1 MADLESMED
10 LKRQLRE
17 RDQLIKEQG
26 QLLHGQSQLLQRS
39 TMLELLEA
47 CHKHF
52 DALFTVELN
61 PRKSTAGTITKP
73 DGKAH
78 PAWLKPWLDFP
89 RLQSDTFQRAQD
101 QLHPPTGTAKRIF
114 HSVKTIQEQAE
125 GLQGLRIN
133 SEAELRTWQ
142 NSYVDP
148 YVRQLCGALGANVRY
163 PPTSHAL
170 VPDPNDILYPPPA
183 TSVPESSR
191 PAPKSNNADQFC
203 VYSHSEDD
211 QQVLSHVVE
220 LKAPHKM
227 RGDILRNSVRN
238 EPIIDVAKVRD
249 KYDVPIDQGKKAI
262 DHGQRLL
269 AAATAQ
275 TYDYMLDCACLY
287 GCIVTGETLVF
298 LKIDEE
304 DSTSLYYHIAD
315 PFREA
320 KGESGQ
326 GFQPSKTSV
335 AQALS
340 FFLMAS
346 QSTSYSQ
353 DWVRQAKAAAQI
365 WTVDHRKI
373 SPENTPKKRRK
384 HLAKLD
390 RKDFSYS
397 KSRPSTSN
405 RSPVKTRT
413 RNQQGC
419 NPTVPGAAQGDQDST
434 DDDDDEEPHE
444 LTSPSKQPA
453 ARQTAYVSGS
463 QGNQQ
468 ASHSQTSSQKQQK
481 RPYCTQ
487 ACMLGL
493 VQQGPVNEAC
503 PNAGYHP
510 RAEDGKS
517 HALTAPELGELLR
530 QQLAR
535 TMDKDIED
543 LGLQGARGMVFK
555 LSLAS
560 HGYTIIGK
568 ATIDFYVPELI
579 HERRVYQRLR
589 GLQGDLIPVCL
600 GNIDL
605 VHPWYCPGT
614 HLVHMLLLSYGGEPI
629 REIRANDE
637 ARVTQFEM
645 ALQTL
650 GVRHEDTR
658 PENMLCNR
666 EIGQLMFIDFERS
679 FIISKISIV
688 PTRGTKKRKAEEQ
701 LSPSHDDLNQ
711 TAKVRKNPAVL
722 VPVSSPTDDGLMHK
736 NWEAPI
742 VQ

>member
-1 MADLESMED
+1 MAGSDSIED

-17 RDQLIKEQG
+17 KDQLIKE
-26 QLLHGQSQLLQRS
+26 QSQLLQRS
-39 TMLELLEA
+39 TMLELLDA

-61 PRKSTAGTITKP
+61 PRKSTAGAITKP
-73 DGKAH
+73 DGKVH

-101 QLHPPTGTAKRIF
+101 QLHPPGSAAKRQF
-114 HSVKTIQEQAE
+114 HALKTIEEQAE

-133 SEAELRTWQ
+133 SEAKLRTWQ

-148 YVRQLCGALGANVRY
+148 YVKQLCGALGANVSY
-163 PPTSHAL
+163 PPTPHAL
-170 VPDPNDILYPPPA
+170 VPDPYDILYPPPA

-191 PAPKSNNADQFC
+191 PAPKSVNADQFC
-203 VYSHSEDD
+203 VYRHFEGD
-211 QQVLSHVVE
+211 QELLSHVVE

-227 RGDILRNSVRN
+227 RGDILRNSVMN
-238 EPIIDVAKVRD
+238 EAIIDVAKVRD
-249 KYDVPIDQGKKAI
+249 KYFIPIDRDEKAV

-269 AAATAQ
+269 AAATTQ
-275 TYDYMLDCACLY
+275 TYDYMLECGCLY

-304 DSTSLYYHIAD
+304 DTTTLYYHIAD

-320 KGESGQ
+320 EGESFQ

-335 AQALS
+335 AQALT

-346 QSTSYSQ
+346 PSIPYSQ
-353 DWVRQAKAAAQI
+353 GWVQRAKAAAQV
-365 WTVDHRKI
+365 WTVDHGKI
-373 SPENTPKKRRK
+373 SPEKTPKKRRK
-384 HLAKLD
+384 QLAKLD
-390 RKDFSYS
+390 RKDISYS

-405 RSPVKTRT
+405 RSPVKTRS

-419 NPTVPGAAQGDQDST
+419 NPAGSGAAQGDQDSS
-434 DDDDDEEPHE
+434 DDDYDEEPHDI
-444 LTSPSKQPA
+444 TSPSKQPA
-453 ARQTAYVSGS
+453 ARQTAYVSKG

-468 ASHSQTSSQKQQK
+468 ASCSQTSSQKQQK

-493 VQQGPVNEAC
+493 VQQGPVDEAC
-503 PNAGYHP
+503 PNAAYHP
-510 RAEDGKS
+510 RGEGGTS
-517 HALTAPELGELLR
+517 HALTAPKLCELLR

-535 TMDKDIED
+535 TMDQDIED
-543 LGLQGARGMVFK
+543 LGLQGARGMAFK

-560 HGYTIIGK
+560 HGYTVIGK

-589 GLQGDLIPVCL
+589 GLQGSLVPVCL
-600 GNIDL
+600 GDIDL

-629 REIRANDE
+629 REIRAEDE
-637 ARVTQFEM
+637 ARVTQFET
-645 ALQTL
+645 ALRTL
-650 GVRHEDTR
+650 GVRHADTR
-658 PENMLCNR
+658 PENTLWNR

-679 FIISKISIV
+679 FMTGKVPSDFKI

-701 LSPSHDDLNQ
+701 LSPCQDESNR
-711 TAKVRKNPAVL
+711 TTKVRKDPAVL
-722 VPVSSPTDDGLMHK
+722 APVSPRTED
-736 NWEAPI
+736 
-742 VQ
+742 